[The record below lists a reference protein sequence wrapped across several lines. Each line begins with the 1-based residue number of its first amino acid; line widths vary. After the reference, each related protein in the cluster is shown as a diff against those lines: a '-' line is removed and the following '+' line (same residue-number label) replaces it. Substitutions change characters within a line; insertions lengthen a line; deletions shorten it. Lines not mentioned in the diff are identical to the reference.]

1 VTIVSSFD
9 AKQYSNKQARI
20 AKLISREF
28 QKLVGDAKIGS

>member
-1 VTIVSSFD
+1 VASFD

-28 QKLVGDAKIGS
+28 QNVVRDATMGS